1 MGNLNRKYGWKKDK
15 VDPRDKLF
23 RLPRLQQA
31 ILDKVDLEP
40 KMSPIY
46 DQGSTSSCTGNA
58 AAAGFD
64 HVHYEQYGQFL
75 LPSRLA
81 IYLEGRR
88 YEDSIDEDC
97 GAMIRDVIKGIV
109 KVGCIPETMW
119 PFVESNVTKEPPK
132 ELLLEA
138 EKHQAISYYRI
149 PDGNLEMMLQTL
161 SAGHPIVFG
170 MILFNSFETA
180 EVAKTGIVNLPGRG
194 DKPVGG
200 HAVVLVG
207 FDKSTQRFIVRNS
220 WGTKWGQNGYFTVP
234 FSYISNSGLCNDF
247 WVITKV
253 EE

>member
-15 VDPRDKLF
+15 EDSRDRLF
-23 RLPRLQQA
+23 HLPRLQQL
-31 ILDKVDLEP
+31 ILDKVDMEP

-58 AAAGFD
+58 TAAAFD
-64 HVHYEQYGQFL
+64 HVHLDQFGKFL
-75 LPSRLA
+75 YPSRLQ

-88 YEDSIDEDC
+88 YEDSVGEDC

-109 KVGCIPETMW
+109 KKGCVPESMW
-119 PFVESNVTKEPPK
+119 PFVEENVTKEYP
-132 ELLLEA
+132 ETLLVEA

-149 PDGNLEMMLQTL
+149 PDGNLDMMLQTL

-170 MILFNSFETA
+170 MVIFNSFETS
-180 EVAKTGIVNLPGRG
+180 EVAKTGIVNMPVRG
-194 DKPVGG
+194 DGAIGG

-207 FDKSTQRFIVRNS
+207 YDKATERFKVRNS
-220 WGTKWGQNGYFTVP
+220 WGKDWGQNGYFTAP
-234 FSYISNSGLCNDF
+234 FQYISNSGLCNDF
-247 WVITKV
+247 WVLTKV